1 MKKILIPFSLILFAA
16 CNNSSDTKTEPATT
30 TTQETPKAE
39 SSTAS
44 TDLSS
49 NPVYQKGLELY
60 AKNDCGT
67 CHKVDEKLTG
77 PAYKDVADKYASAP
91 DTIVTHLAKKIIAG
105 GSGVW
110 GAVPMTPHPNLSE
123 ADAEALVKYVLLLKT
138 K

>member
-1 MKKILIPFSLILFAA
+1 MKKILIPFSLMFFVA
-16 CNNSSDTKTEPATT
+16 CNSSSDTKTDTATT
-30 TTQETPKAE
+30 TTQEAPKTETPA
-39 SSTAS
+39 T

-77 PAYKDVADKYASAP
+77 PAYADVANKYANAP
-91 DTIVTHLAKKIIAG
+91 DTIVTHLAKKVIAG
-105 GSGVW
+105 GTGVW
-110 GAVPMTPHPNLSE
+110 GQVPMTPHPNLSE